1 MSNRKEYP
9 HDTDEIL
16 KMYLT
21 KHLCLISVNR
31 ELHKLAGEKHY
42 REAELPASEIE
53 EDLEKELKKRN
64 ITPDHIGPNMAS
76 LVEEQYISLLS
87 RDAGKT
93 MFIKILPKGFVAMT
107 SGEFYM
113 KYESRQRDLFQIES
127 SKIANRTNFWIMIF
141 AGATVLLGLATL
153 LRECK
158 RMPESINRN
167 TERQYQDQSPKLK
180 SIDTLPQKKD
190 SVIQ

>member
-1 MSNRKEYP
+1 
-9 HDTDEIL
+9 
-16 KMYLT
+16 
-21 KHLCLISVNR
+21 
-31 ELHKLAGEKHY
+31 
-42 REAELPASEIE
+42 
-53 EDLEKELKKRN
+53 
-64 ITPDHIGPNMAS
+64 
-76 LVEEQYISLLS
+76 
-87 RDAGKT
+87 
-93 MFIKILPKGFVAMT
+93 
-107 SGEFYM
+107 M